1 MVNGSLVHPSPTQSV
16 NGVTSKPHLI
26 PAQATSDQTNQ
37 SMVNPISASSTT
49 QSTPGGEASGS
60 TTASSTHPAPVKD
73 SVLVESPSAVD
84 PTVKFAQSKEK
95 GNALVKQVSIKNQ
108 NRTAI
113 SVNPVSAAING
124 P

>member
-1 MVNGSLVHPSPTQSV
+1 
-16 NGVTSKPHLI
+16 
-26 PAQATSDQTNQ
+26 
-37 SMVNPISASSTT
+37 MVNPNSASSTT
-49 QSTPGGEASGS
+49 QSTPGGEAIGS
-60 TTASSTHPAPVKD
+60 TTESSTHPAPVKD
-73 SVLVESPSAVD
+73 RVFAESPSAVD
-84 PTVKFAQSKEK
+84 PAVKFAQSKEK